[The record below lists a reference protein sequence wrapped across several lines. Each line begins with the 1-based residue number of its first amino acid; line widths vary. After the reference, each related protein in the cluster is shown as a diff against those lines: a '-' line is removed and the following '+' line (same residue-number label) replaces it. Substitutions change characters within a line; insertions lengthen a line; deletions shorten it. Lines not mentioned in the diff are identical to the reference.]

1 MDLCCLRLYEYI
13 ARMRIPEIWQI
24 KEPTTEVLPVPQVLR
39 KEEKSKRVGRGKC
52 KYSILSQNRT
62 TYILSQV
69 HPAWSTLRIKIS

>member
-39 KEEKSKRVGRGKC
+39 KEEKKVKGWEGGNVNIPYYLKIELPISYHR
-52 KYSILSQNRT
+52 
-62 TYILSQV
+62 
-69 HPAWSTLRIKIS
+69 STLLGAH

>member
-39 KEEKSKRVGRGKC
+39 KEEEK
-52 KYSILSQNRT
+52 
-62 TYILSQV
+62 
-69 HPAWSTLRIKIS
+69 